1 MDFKYR
7 SEIDGLRAIAV
18 IPVVFFHAGF
28 NFFSGGYVGVD
39 VFLVIS
45 GYLIT
50 TIILKELESKTFSIA
65 NFYERR
71 ARRILPA
78 LVFVIL
84 ITSVLSFIFLTRS
97 ELSGYFRSVIATLL
111 FYSNF
116 YFWKTS
122 PYFISESDLE
132 PLLHTWSLSI
142 EEQFYLLF
150 PLLLIFFFK
159 YLKKYIFFLLSLG
172 FILSFLLCQFLALKT
187 SGNNFN
193 FYFTFSRAW
202 ELALGAIAAYYL
214 FYNKLILS
222 NNFKNTFSLIGFLLI
237 LFPIFLFDRQ
247 TLYPSYFT
255 LIPTIG
261 TVLIIIFADEQTLV
275 KKFLSTKILV
285 GVGLISYSFYLWH
298 QPLLAYGRISFED
311 FSNQYKLLAIL
322 IALVLSFFSYNY
334 IEKIFRNKNKIDV
347 KFLSKTL
354 ILSIFLLVLFA
365 QINQK
370 FFSTKNS
377 SELLLAKLLS
387 KSQAVYFTKM
397 DERQF
402 IKSRILY
409 ETLDPKI
416 IIIGSSRVM
425 QLSNDNFNQQILN
438 LGVSGASVEDQITIT
453 AMALERFSPDKIL
466 LAADPWL
473 FNKNNGQSRWKS
485 ISSEYKNASKN
496 IQQMNNEY
504 KILKKDSINEV
515 YNFYER
521 FLNNFYNYLNIR
533 KLDLDLKRSE
543 IKNNTK
549 QIILRDGKIVYGKE
563 KGKEKIKERIIDYAM
578 YSYEFSED
586 NYKNYIKF
594 IEYLTKVQK
603 KDVILFLTPYHLSS
617 YNLTIQTKP
626 FYLELEKKFRE
637 LSKEMNIQIVGS
649 YNLLLTDC
657 KENEFYDYQHP
668 NEDCVKKIT
677 SKID

>member
-50 TIILKELESKTFSIA
+50 TIILRELESKTFSIA

-78 LVFVIL
+78 LVFVII
-84 ITSVLSFIFLTRS
+84 ITSILSFIFLTKS

-122 PYFISESDLE
+122 PYFRSESDLE

-150 PLLLIFFFK
+150 PLLLIFSFK
-159 YLKKYIFFLLSLG
+159 YLKKYIFFLFSLG

-187 SGNNFN
+187 SGNFN

-214 FYNKLILS
+214 FYNKLVLS
-222 NNFKNTFSLIGFLLI
+222 NNFKNTFSLIGLLLI
-237 LFPIFLFDRQ
+237 LFPVFLFDRQ

-275 KKFLSTKILV
+275 KKFLSTKLLV

-298 QPLLAYGRISFED
+298 QPLLAYGRMSFEN

-322 IALVLSFFSYNY
+322 IALILSFFSYNY
-334 IEKIFRNKNKIDV
+334 IEKIFRNKNKINV

-354 ILSIFLLVLFA
+354 ITSIFLLILFA
-365 QINQK
+365 QSNQK

-377 SELLLAKLLS
+377 SEVLLAKLLS
-387 KSQAVYFTKM
+387 KSEAVYSTKM
-397 DERQF
+397 DERHF
-402 IKSRILY
+402 IKNRILY

-416 IIIGSSRVM
+416 LIIGSSRVM
-425 QLSNDNFNQQILN
+425 QLSNDNFDQQILN
-438 LGVSGASVEDQITIT
+438 LGVSGASVEDHIAIT
-453 AMALERFSPDKIL
+453 AMALERFNPDKIL
-466 LAADPWL
+466 LGADPWL

-485 ISSEYKNASKN
+485 ISREYENASKN
-496 IQQMNNEY
+496 IQQMNNKYE
-504 KILKKDSINEV
+504 ILKKDSINEV

-521 FLNNFYNYLNIR
+521 FLTIAYNYLNIR
-533 KLDLDLKRSE
+533 KLDLDLKRDE

-563 KGKEKIKERIIDYAM
+563 KREEKIKEKIIDYSM

-586 NYKNYIKF
+586 NYKNYNRF
-594 IEYLTKVQK
+594 IEYLTKVEK
-603 KDVILFLTPYHLSS
+603 KDVILFLAPYHLSS
-617 YNLTIQTKP
+617 YNLTIQAKP
-626 FYLELEKKFRE
+626 FYLEVEKKFRE
-637 LSKEMNIQIVGS
+637 LSKEMSIQIVGS

-657 KENEFYDYQHP
+657 KENEFYDNQHP

-677 SKID
+677 SNIN

>member
-50 TIILKELESKTFSIA
+50 TIILKGLENRTFSIV

-78 LVFVIL
+78 LIFIIF
-84 ITSVLSFIFLTRS
+84 ITSILSFIFLTRS

-122 PYFISESDLE
+122 PYFKSESDLE

-150 PLLLIFFFK
+150 PLLLIFFK
-159 YLKKYIFFLLSLG
+159 YFKKYIFLLFSFG
-172 FILSFLLCQFLALKT
+172 FISSLLVCQFLALKT
-187 SGNNFN
+187 SGNFN
-193 FYFTFSRAW
+193 FYFTLSRAW

-214 FYNKLILS
+214 FYNKLVLS
-222 NNFKNTFSLIGFLLI
+222 NNLKNTFSLIGLLLI
-237 LFPIFLFDRQ
+237 LFPVFLFDRQ

-261 TVLIIIFADEQTLV
+261 TILIIIFADEQTLV
-275 KKFLSTKILV
+275 KKFLSTKVLV

-298 QPLLAYGRISFED
+298 QPLLAFGRISFEN
-311 FSNQYKLLAIL
+311 FSNINKLLVIL
-322 IALVLSFFSYNY
+322 ISLTLSYFSYNY
-334 IEKIFRNKNKIDV
+334 IEKIFRNRNKV
-347 KFLSKTL
+347 NLKLLSKTL
-354 ILSIFLLVLFA
+354 IVSVFFLIVFA
-365 QINQK
+365 QLSQK

-377 SELLLAKLLS
+377 SEVLLAKLLS
-387 KSQAVYFTKM
+387 KSKAVYSIKM

-402 IKSRILY
+402 VKNRILY

-416 IIIGSSRVM
+416 LIVGSSRVM
-425 QLSNDNFNQQILN
+425 QLSNENFDQQVLN
-438 LGVSGASVEDQITIT
+438 LGVSGASIEDQIAIT
-453 AMALERFSPDKIL
+453 VMALEKFNPDKIL
-466 LAADPWL
+466 LGADPWL
-473 FNKNNGQSRWKS
+473 FNKDNGQLRWKS
-485 ISSEYKNASKN
+485 ISKEYEIALKN
-496 IQQMNNEY
+496 IKEAKY
-504 KILKKDSINEV
+504 KDKILKKDTKNEV
-515 YNFYER
+515 YNIYEG
-521 FLNNFYNYLNIR
+521 FLDNVYSNLNKR
-533 KLDLDLKRSE
+533 KLDLDITSDG
-543 IKNNTK
+543 IKDSAK

-563 KGKEKIKERIIDYAM
+563 K
-578 YSYEFSED
+578 
-586 NYKNYIKF
+586 
-594 IEYLTKVQK
+594 
-603 KDVILFLTPYHLSS
+603 
-617 YNLTIQTKP
+617 
-626 FYLELEKKFRE
+626 EKK
-637 LSKEMNIQIVGS
+637 K
-649 YNLLLTDC
+649 
-657 KENEFYDYQHP
+657 
-668 NEDCVKKIT
+668 
-677 SKID
+677 

>member
-50 TIILKELESKTFSIA
+50 TIILKGLENRTFSIV

-78 LVFVIL
+78 LIFIIF
-84 ITSVLSFIFLTRS
+84 ITSILSFIFLTRS

-122 PYFISESDLE
+122 PYFKSESDLE

-159 YLKKYIFFLLSLG
+159 YFKKYIFLLFSFG
-172 FILSFLLCQFLALKT
+172 FISSLLVCQFLALKT
-187 SGNNFN
+187 SGNFN
-193 FYFTFSRAW
+193 FYFTLSRAW

-214 FYNKLILS
+214 FYNKLVLS
-222 NNFKNTFSLIGFLLI
+222 NNLKNTFSLIGLLLI
-237 LFPIFLFDRQ
+237 LFPVFLFDRQ

-261 TVLIIIFADEQTLV
+261 TILIIIFADEQTLV
-275 KKFLSTKILV
+275 KKFLSTKVLV

-298 QPLLAYGRISFED
+298 QPLLAFGRISFEN
-311 FSNQYKLLAIL
+311 FSNINKLLVIL
-322 IALVLSFFSYNY
+322 ISLTLSYFSYNY
-334 IEKIFRNKNKIDV
+334 IEKIFRNRNKV
-347 KFLSKTL
+347 NLKLLSKTL
-354 ILSIFLLVLFA
+354 IVSVFFLIVFA
-365 QINQK
+365 QLSQK

-377 SELLLAKLLS
+377 SEVLLAKLLS
-387 KSQAVYFTKM
+387 KSEAVYSIKM

-402 IKSRILY
+402 VKTRILY

-416 IIIGSSRVM
+416 LIVGSSRVM
-425 QLSNDNFNQQILN
+425 QLSNQNFDQQVLN
-438 LGVSGASVEDQITIT
+438 LGVSGASIEDQIAIT
-453 AMALERFSPDKIL
+453 LMALEKFNPDKIL
-466 LAADPWL
+466 LGADPWL
-473 FNKNNGQSRWKS
+473 FNKDNGQLRWKS
-485 ISSEYKNASKN
+485 ISKEYEIALKN
-496 IQQMNNEY
+496 IKEAKY
-504 KILKKDSINEV
+504 KDKILKKDIKNEV
-515 YNFYER
+515 YNIYEG
-521 FLNNFYNYLNIR
+521 FLDNVYSNLNKR
-533 KLDLDLKRSE
+533 KLDLDITSDG
-543 IKNNTK
+543 IKNSAK

-563 KGKEKIKERIIDYAM
+563 KRKEKIKDKIIDYSM
-578 YSYEFSED
+578 YSYRFSKD
-586 NYKNYIKF
+586 NYENYKKF
-594 IEYLTKVQK
+594 IRYLINVQK
-603 KDVILFLTPYHLSS
+603 KDVVLFLAPYHQPS
-617 YNLTIQTKP
+617 YKLTVKAKP
-626 FYLELEKKFRE
+626 FYLDVEKQFRN
-637 LSKEMNIQIVGS
+637 LSNEMNIQIVGS
-649 YNLLLTDC
+649 YDSLLTDC
-657 KENEFYDYQHP
+657 NEKEFYDNQHP
-668 NEDCVKKIT
+668 NENCIIKIT
-677 SKID
+677 GDIN